1 MPKRQP
7 GQRGDLAMT
16 QIPLFDVVIPGV
28 IAWVLVDDLLRSVKT
43 AEHLRPVVSKLIENK
58 TAISKAVKC
67 AKEPCSLSR

>member
-1 MPKRQP
+1 
-7 GQRGDLAMT
+7 MT

-43 AEHLRPVVSKLIENK
+43 AEQLRPVVNKLIENK

-67 AKEPCSLSR
+67 AKESCLLRR